1 MQIAYNAIEYSEE
14 CVMAAIR
21 FVWGY
26 RFGLAMALIMFT
38 AHAVASGNPG
48 AVVDAVDYFVE
59 LLLL

>member
-1 MQIAYNAIEYSEE
+1 
-14 CVMAAIR
+14 MAAIR